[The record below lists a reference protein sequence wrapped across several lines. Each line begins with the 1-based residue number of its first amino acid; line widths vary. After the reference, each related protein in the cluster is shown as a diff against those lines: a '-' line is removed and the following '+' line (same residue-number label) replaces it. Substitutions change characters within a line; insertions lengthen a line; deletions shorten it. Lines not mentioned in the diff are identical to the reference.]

1 MSDTFEMKSGDRKR
15 AIKYKTSDYAASSA
29 KFLGAS
35 VQFRMMDPSGTV
47 VVNSAGVV
55 LDDDGILGYAWGA
68 GETDTVGSYRGEF
81 VVTFTDGLEDTYPSF
96 GFIPVR
102 INQEV

>member
-1 MSDTFEMKSGDRKR
+1 
-15 AIKYKTSDYAASSA
+15 
-29 KFLGAS
+29 
-35 VQFRMMDPSGTV
+35 V
-47 VVNSAGVV
+47 VDGVGSV
-55 LDDDGILGYAWGA
+55 LDNNGIIGYAWGA

-81 VVTFTDGLEDTYPSF
+81 VVTFSDGLEDTYPSF

>member
-1 MSDTFEMKSGDRKR
+1 MTDTFEMKPGDRKR
-15 AIKYKTSDYAASSA
+15 AIKFKTSDYKAGG
-29 KFLGAS
+29 KFAGAT
-35 VQFRMMDPSGTV
+35 VNFRMKDASGGV
-47 VVNSAGVV
+47 VVDGVGSV
-55 LDDDGILGYAWGA
+55 LDNNGIIGYAWGA

-81 VVTFTDGLEDTYPSF
+81 VVTFSDGLEDTYPSF

>member
-1 MSDTFEMKSGDRKR
+1 MTQTFEMKSGDRKR
-15 AIKYKTSDYAASSA
+15 ALKYKTSDHAAGSA
-29 KFLGAS
+29 RFLGAS
-35 VQFRMMDPSGTV
+35 VQFRMMDPSGAV
-47 VVNSAGVV
+47 VVSAAGVV

-81 VVTFTDGLEDTYPSF
+81 VVTFSDGLEDTYPSF